1 MARKTIEV
9 DSDMIDQSL
18 EELSKLII
26 RLDNN
31 PKKSRKDQ
39 NMIKKIQSIRDKIQD
54 SVLYAKLKKS
64 VQ

>member
-1 MARKTIEV
+1 MSRKTIEV
-9 DSDMIDQSL
+9 DSDMIDHSL

-26 RLDNN
+26 QLDNN
-31 PKKSRKDQ
+31 PKKTRKDQ
-39 NMIKKIQSIRDKIQD
+39 NTIKKIQVIRDTIQD

>member
-1 MARKTIEV
+1 MPRKTIEV
-9 DSDMIDQSL
+9 DSEMIDHSL

-31 PKKSRKDQ
+31 PKKTRKDQ
-39 NMIKKIQSIRDKIQD
+39 NTIKKIQVIRDTIQD